1 MVVKEEEINVILAF
15 FVRPATRNKF
25 PRPEGVEVSEYGV
38 NDDVVRYSNS
48 SAESFPSRHRRSSS
62 RTISE

>member
-1 MVVKEEEINVILAF
+1 MSSWPSSFDLLRGTSF
-15 FVRPATRNKF
+15 PA
-25 PRPEGVEVSEYGV
+25 PRMEVSEYGV
-38 NDDVVRYSNS
+38 NDDVRYSNS